1 MSVNPYSKF
10 LCESNCFCD
19 FFLSFLLSS
28 QQGSASARLLGM
40 KIYLIDS
47 ASSTDLSWESWVF
60 LLLPG
65 FFWVL
70 GKSSC
75 QSTHTL
81 AMVNKVLFRFPT
93 GNITCFGE
101 YSSAALPAV
110 PLKTPVSLAVSFTV
124 GSVHLGAFVMCC
136 ASELHAVVLKWCL
149 CFCFSF
155 YLWFTSSFWKE
166 KGVRSF
172 SFTI

>member
-60 LLLPG
+60 PCFL
-65 FFWVL
+65 V
-70 GKSSC
+70 SSG
-75 QSTHTL
+75 SWE
-81 AMVNKVLFRFPT
+81 NP
-93 GNITCFGE
+93 
-101 YSSAALPAV
+101 
-110 PLKTPVSLAVSFTV
+110 PVSPRTHLPWLIRSCSGSLQGTSPVLENIRPRPCLRCRWKPLSSLQYPSLWAQCIWELLSYAVLQSYMQWCWNGVCVFV
-124 GSVHLGAFVMCC
+124 SHFIYGSR
-136 ASELHAVVLKWCL
+136 VV
-149 CFCFSF
+149 FERR
-155 YLWFTSSFWKE
+155 KE
-166 KGVRSF
+166 
-172 SFTI
+172 